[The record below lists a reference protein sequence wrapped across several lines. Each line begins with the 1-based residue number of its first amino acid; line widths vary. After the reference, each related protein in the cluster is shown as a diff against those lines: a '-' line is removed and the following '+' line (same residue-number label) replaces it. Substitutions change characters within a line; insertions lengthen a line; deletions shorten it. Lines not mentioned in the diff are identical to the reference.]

1 MSRGNDA
8 AAGPSLFRAME
19 IALEQLVSRWRG
31 QRATVAFDLRR
42 PDVDETRQTFHYEEI
57 LDGPLPR
64 RWSRERTRVGTSVIS
79 GNIAISGSY
88 ISFEPVQPH
97 SPSTT
102 VINEVYVALV
112 VIDLPL
118 VAQGET
124 DTALWEARLAN
135 GSASRLRLSTTP
147 SGDASRA
154 ARVTLLVK
162 NVTG

>member
-1 MSRGNDA
+1 M
-8 AAGPSLFRAME
+8 
-19 IALEQLVSRWRG
+19 V
-31 QRATVAFDLRR
+31 
-42 PDVDETRQTFHYEEI
+42 
-57 LDGPLPR
+57 
-64 RWSRERTRVGTSVIS
+64 RERTRVGTSVIS
-79 GNIAISGSY
+79 GNIAIGGSY

-97 SPSTT
+97 SSSTT

-135 GSASRLRLSTTP
+135 GSASRLRPSTTP